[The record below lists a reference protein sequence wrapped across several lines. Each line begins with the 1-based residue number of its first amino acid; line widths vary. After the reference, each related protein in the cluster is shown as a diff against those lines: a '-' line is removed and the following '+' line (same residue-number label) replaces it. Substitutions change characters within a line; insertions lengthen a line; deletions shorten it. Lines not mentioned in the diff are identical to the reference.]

1 MHTVSTQSIRTLQ
14 DLGKAPPSFFLSS
27 ECRTLEPLL
36 RRIDLSSRGEVWQT
50 LKRGFRSDAAEA
62 AIPEFIHESGRR
74 ALRLLAAARC
84 TALVPWKQ
92 PSIGD
97 VAELGSLNR
106 NVVAEFA
113 RALTL
118 VGLLEMRE
126 EGRRI
131 LVRPTEVGDLFNDL
145 ALGKTSLL
153 QSYFHKVLTELG
165 KGSIDSG
172 TIELLETVEY
182 TFDLAKMIYPK
193 NTLNYE
199 VYDALHDLTIQL
211 IAALRSGR
219 KGEAKRLA
227 RELAGSLRALEESGG
242 RAEALRLR
250 PILLEDTGERIGR
263 GRVFRPIRS
272 R

>member
-1 MHTVSTQSIRTLQ
+1 M
-14 DLGKAPPSFFLSS
+14 
-27 ECRTLEPLL
+27 
-36 RRIDLSSRGEVWQT
+36 
-50 LKRGFRSDAAEA
+50 
-62 AIPEFIHESGRR
+62 
-74 ALRLLAAARC
+74 
-84 TALVPWKQ
+84 PWKQ
-92 PSIGD
+92 PSISD

-126 EGRRI
+126 EGRRKF
-131 LVRPTEVGDLFNDL
+131 VRLTEVGDLFTDL

-153 QSYFHKVLTELG
+153 QSYFDKVLTELG
-165 KGSIDSG
+165 KGIIDSG

-227 RELAGSLRALEESGG
+227 GELAGSLRVLEECGG

>member
-1 MHTVSTQSIRTLQ
+1 MTTQRIETMQ
-14 DLGKAPPSFFLSS
+14 DLEKAAPSFFLSS

-36 RRIDLSSRGEVWQT
+36 RKIDRRSRGEVWQT
-50 LKRGFRSDAAEA
+50 FKRKFRSDAAEA

-92 PSIGD
+92 PSIGN
-97 VAELGSLNR
+97 VAELASLNR

-126 EGRRI
+126 EGRRKF
-131 LVRPTEVGDLFNDL
+131 VRPTEVGDLFTDL
-145 ALGKTSLL
+145 ALSKTSLL
-153 QSYFHKVLTELG
+153 RSYFDKVLTELG
-165 KGSIDSG
+165 KGSIGS
-172 TIELLETVEY
+172 ETVELMETVEL
-182 TFDLAKMIYPK
+182 TFDLAKMMYPK

-199 VYDALHDLTIQL
+199 IYDTLHDMIIQL

-219 KGEAKRLA
+219 TGEAKRLA
-227 RELAGSLRALEESGG
+227 RELAASMRVLEESGG
-242 RAEALRLR
+242 SAEALRLK
-250 PILLEDTGERIGR
+250 PILLEDTGERVGR
-263 GRVFRPIRS
+263 GRIFRPIRS